1 MMNREGILA
10 EIAAEVRV
18 CTKCALAATRTQA
31 VPGEG
36 NAQARLM
43 FIGEGPGEQED
54 LTGRPFVGRAGQLL
68 NRLLKDIGLRRE
80 DVFIANVV
88 KCRPPDNRVPGDDEA
103 AACNDW
109 LMSQIAVVQPEIVG
123 LLGGTA
129 LKWLLDANFRI
140 TKVHGHLYRKD
151 GILWMPFHHPAGA
164 LRRDEWLAQLEQ
176 DFLKL
181 RDLLSRPI
189 REDEITDLVPKPA
202 PESAAWIE
210 PPSERNLSLF

>member
-1 MMNREGILA
+1 MNREGILA

-18 CTKCALAATRTQA
+18 CPKCRLANTRTQA

-36 NAQARLM
+36 NAHARLM
-43 FIGEGPGEQED
+43 FIGEGPGQRED
-54 LTGRPFVGRAGQLL
+54 QTGRPFVGKAGQLL
-68 NRLLKDIGLRRE
+68 NRLLAGIGLRRE
-80 DVFIANVV
+80 DVFITNVV
-88 KCRPPDNRVPGDDEA
+88 KCRPPDNRVPEDDEV
-103 AACNDW
+103 AACSDW
-109 LMSQIAVVQPEIVG
+109 LMSQIALVQPEIIG

-129 LKWLLDANFRI
+129 VKAVLDANFRI
-140 TKVHGHLYRKD
+140 TKVHGNLYRKD

-189 REDEITDLVPKPA
+189 REDEITELDSKSPKMA
-202 PESAAWIE
+202 LEIE

>member
-1 MMNREGILA
+1 MDRAQILA

-18 CTKCALAATRTQA
+18 CPKCRLAATRTQA

-36 NAQARLM
+36 NPHARLM
-43 FIGEGPGEQED
+43 FIGEGPGAQED
-54 LTGRPFVGRAGQLL
+54 QTGRPFVGKAGQLL
-68 NRLLKDIGLRRE
+68 NRLLSGIGLRRE
-80 DVFIANVV
+80 DVFITNVV
-88 KCRPPDNRVPGDDEA
+88 KCRPPDNRVPEDDEV

-109 LMSQIAVVQPEIVG
+109 LMSQIALVQPEIIG

-129 LKWLLDANFRI
+129 VKAVLDANFRI
-140 TKVHGHLYRKD
+140 TKVHGNLYRRD

-189 REDEITDLVPKPA
+189 REDEITDLDAKSPETAKP
-202 PESAAWIE
+202 IE